1 MDITGF
7 LFGNVNE
14 EGELEDETLLDK
26 VGNVKSNYSAP
37 ILLRSRNQ
45 ECVSQL
51 ARLGVAGEL
60 SELVSEGEGQLED
73 EEEESLSKAPTAQDF
88 ADIAEVVTQYYGYVG
103 CHSNVVRMCIRW
115 QMKNQ

>member
-26 VGNVKSNYSAP
+26 VKP
-37 ILLRSRNQ
+37 RLILIRVHLRILDQ

-60 SELVSEGEGQLED
+60 SQLVSEGEGQLED
-73 EEEESLSKAPTAQDF
+73 EGGEESVAKAPTAQDF
-88 ADIAEVVTQYYGYVG
+88 ADIAEVRSVLCFHGY
-103 CHSNVVRMCIRW
+103 
-115 QMKNQ
+115 